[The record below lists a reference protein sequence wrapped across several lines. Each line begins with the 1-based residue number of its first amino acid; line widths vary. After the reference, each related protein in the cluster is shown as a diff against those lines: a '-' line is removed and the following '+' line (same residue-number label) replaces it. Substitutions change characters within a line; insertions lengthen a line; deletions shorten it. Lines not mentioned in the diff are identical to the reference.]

1 MFELLVALALA
12 AAPAPAPA
20 AKSEPQ
26 KAPAADT
33 HDQAKPEE
41 KPMDEASKKIV
52 KLADGFAAQTRS
64 HIAAYEDLLA
74 SLKDLKDPKD
84 CAATAKAVAAKAKKH
99 EADQAKAQAATE
111 ELRKPLPQG
120 DQNTAAGNALVK
132 VTPELII
139 WGGYD
144 STIGAFK
151 GKCPKQ
157 GDEVEKLLNAQRKY
171 LSPP

>member
-1 MFELLVALALA
+1 
-12 AAPAPAPA
+12 
-20 AKSEPQ
+20 
-26 KAPAADT
+26 
-33 HDQAKPEE
+33 
-41 KPMDEASKKIV
+41 MDEASKKIV
-52 KLADGFAAQTRS
+52 KLAEGFAAQTRS

-132 VTPELII
+132 VTPELKKFRDSLS
-139 WGGYD
+139 GYD